1 MFEYTEELT
10 VYGLTVSDYKTDSN
24 QITGVVDE
32 TWNPWGDIKDHQVQD
47 WFDQNKHTTKPNP
60 DYTAPGHGK
69 LVANDLSATLQ
80 PKFYS
85 DVDAMKTAVLSDSY
99 ISTINTYAAHADYYM
114 SADSKLT
121 IKLFF
126 ETEAKRNSWLNAVK
140 DRPSTQFKEPGTVV
154 TVI

>member
-10 VYGLTVSDYKTDSN
+10 VYGLTVADYKEDSN

-32 TWNPWGDIKDHQVQD
+32 TWNPWGDIKETQVQN
-47 WFDQNKHTTKPNP
+47 WFEQNKYTTKPNA

-69 LVANDLSATLQ
+69 LVANDLSATLW
-80 PKFYS
+80 PKVYS

-99 ISTINTYAAHADYYM
+99 ISTINNYAAHADYYM
-114 SADSKLT
+114 STDSKLT

-154 TVI
+154 TVK